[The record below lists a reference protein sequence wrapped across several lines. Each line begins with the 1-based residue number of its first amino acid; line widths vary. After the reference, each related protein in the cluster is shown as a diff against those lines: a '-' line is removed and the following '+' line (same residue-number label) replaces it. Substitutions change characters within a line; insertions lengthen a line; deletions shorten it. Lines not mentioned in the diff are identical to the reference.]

1 MPESPDKQDGC
12 VDPLDVRVGRVLNE
26 FLDRRACGEA
36 VSEVDLLAEH
46 PDIAEELRGYLALLD
61 DVEPSRQ
68 RIAKLV
74 AQGLLR
80 SSEDAR
86 YLAALGPY
94 KITGFIG
101 QGGMGIVLKAY
112 EEPLD
117 RNVALKI
124 LRPDLARDEVAI
136 KRFTQEAKAAAALQH
151 SNIIT
156 IYGIGEDNGTHY
168 AAMEFVSGPSLAE
181 LIHDHGP
188 LPTELVREIFRQLL
202 SGLGAAHEAGLI
214 HRDIKPSN
222 VLLRREGLD
231 PAHGGSGDPG
241 HPLNVQTVT
250 LSGSAG
256 AFAGQQVQ
264 VRITD
269 FGLARFMSGR
279 TRLTV
284 SGSTFGTPQYMSP
297 EQARGDDN
305 IDHRTDLYSAGVVLY
320 EMLTG
325 CKPFEAETSSA
336 VLHQILHLDPPAP
349 NTILPSADSHL
360 SALALRLMEK
370 RPEDRLESA
379 RAVGVVL
386 DAGRRVSS
394 PARRR
399 RLRRRLIV
407 GITCIAVLSSGAW
420 GLRWYVQQTRKSAPL
435 NPQSLPITDADLDRA
450 RANVILSW
458 RGNDPEPEVLYEFPD
473 ETLRI
478 TGVALVD
485 PDGVSAN
492 GDELVVSGVDR
503 PFNDKCLFGIDRQG
517 TLRWGK
523 ALTPSPPI
531 DWPDH
536 DGPQSTWRCEAM
548 RVLNVEGESGE
559 LAVVAQAGD
568 QYPTS
573 LSILT
578 PGVDEEP
585 QALSTFWH
593 LGHLD
598 DLLLVPQFFQ
608 DGRYAVIAFGNN
620 NKLDGWGD
628 PPPDPYEPGPGEDHP
643 RTRYARVNAL
653 MILHPDRAAG
663 IGPPRVGASH
673 PLSHLSGDIPYAY
686 AFLDQ
691 PRLAWMAAPN
701 TQETRPT
708 SPPTGEQSERVG
720 YCLTEVQV
728 VRNSQELGRIRLIV
742 RIAVL
747 DAQDA
752 RISGRGGKIIVDG
765 LLNFI
770 DAELDMGEKRHSSKD
785 QWRRWW
791 KPVIQ
796 DGAYVD

>member
-1 MPESPDKQDGC
+1 
-12 VDPLDVRVGRVLNE
+12 VRVGRVLNE
-26 FLDRRACGEA
+26 FLDRRARGEA
-36 VSEVDLLAEH
+36 VSEADLLAEH
-46 PDIAEELRGYLALLD
+46 PEIVEELRGYLALLD

-74 AQGLLR
+74 AQRVLR
-80 SSEDAR
+80 SSDDAR
-86 YLAALGPY
+86 YLAELGPY
-94 KITGFIG
+94 KISGFIG

-112 EEPLD
+112 EEALD
-117 RNVALKI
+117 RNVALKV

-136 KRFTQEAKAAAALQH
+136 RRFTQEARAAAALQH
-151 SNIIT
+151 ANIIT
-156 IYGIGEDNGTHY
+156 IFGIGEDSGTHY
-168 AAMEFVSGPSLAE
+168 VAMEFVSGPSLAE
-181 LIHDHGP
+181 LIHEHGP

-202 SGLGAAHEAGLI
+202 SGLAVAHEAGLI

-222 VLLRREGLD
+222 LLLSREALN
-231 PAHGGSGDPG
+231 PPHGGPDHPG
-241 HPLNVQTVT
+241 HPLNVETVT
-250 LSGSAG
+250 LSGGAG

-284 SGSTFGTPQYMSP
+284 SGSTFGTPEYMSP
-297 EQARGDDN
+297 EQARGDDD
-305 IDHRTDLYSAGVVLY
+305 IDHRTDLYSTGVVLY

-325 CKPFEAETSSA
+325 RTPFEGDSPSA
-336 VLHQILHLDPPAP
+336 VIHQILHDEPPDPRTVSDA
-349 NTILPSADSHL
+349 ADARLAS
-360 SALALRLMEK
+360 LALRLMAKESV
-370 RPEDRLESA
+370 DRFESTADVIAAVDADQPVRSRIGRRFPRRHVSTGAAALVFLFCGAWLIAMLGKPDDITEVRVEMDGENPTTTISA
-379 RAVGVVL
+379 RYGDSMEWTEFHTFEEEVRNVTGAERVDVDGDGEHEMVVAGVCRPL
-386 DAGRRVSS
+386 D
-394 PARRR
+394 
-399 RLRRRLIV
+399 
-407 GITCIAVLSSGAW
+407 
-420 GLRWYVQQTRKSAPL
+420 
-435 NPQSLPITDADLDRA
+435 
-450 RANVILSW
+450 
-458 RGNDPEPEVLYEFPD
+458 
-473 ETLRI
+473 
-478 TGVALVD
+478 
-485 PDGVSAN
+485 
-492 GDELVVSGVDR
+492 GD
-503 PFNDKCLFGIDRQG
+503 CLFAFDAQSKKQ
-517 TLRWGK
+517 LWSK
-523 ALTPSPPI
+523 ALTPSSPI

-559 LAVVAQAGD
+559 LAVVAQGGD

-608 DGRYAVIAFGNN
+608 NGRYAVIAFGNN

-628 PPPDPYEPGPGEDHP
+628 PPPDPYEPAPGEDHP

-691 PRLAWMAAPN
+691 PRLAWMAAAN

-720 YCLTEVQV
+720 YCLTEVRV
-728 VRNSQELGRIRLIV
+728 VRNSEELGRIRLIV

-796 DGAYVD
+796 DSAYVD